1 MNNRYIGALLISP
14 FLYLFFGDYYL
25 AAFIMVISLIAM
37 REFYNSIKTKTLN
50 PQLLYAMLHQ

>member
-1 MNNRYIGALLISP
+1 MNNDTVALNSP
-14 FLYLFFGDYYL
+14 LYLFFSDYYL

-37 REFYNSIKTKTLN
+37 REFYNSIKTKNLN